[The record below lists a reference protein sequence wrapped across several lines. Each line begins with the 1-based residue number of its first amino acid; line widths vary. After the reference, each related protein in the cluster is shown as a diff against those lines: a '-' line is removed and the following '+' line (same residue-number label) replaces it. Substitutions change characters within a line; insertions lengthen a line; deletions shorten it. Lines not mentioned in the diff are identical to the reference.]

1 MYGRAALL
9 FLLRCICG
17 MEMTM
22 KKKASLTI
30 PFFRRISFRLT
41 ICFLLPVCFIILL
54 GVASFRKAETAITQN
69 YETSSLQTM
78 SAMNRYLSLAV
89 DIVQSNYKTYN
100 VEGDLVGYGKGL
112 YNSDSYTRSTI
123 QSTYSTEFKG
133 HVTTDA
139 LISNIFLVT
148 DATDSILTTTQSELE
163 GLYSAYAQTTQ
174 GAITAADPYSYFL
187 LGNQCEADAAFGTSS
202 SQYCLRLVRGI
213 AGAKAAFM
221 VDISYSVLAD
231 TLASLDYG
239 AGSYVGLI
247 TLDGTEFYSTEAA
260 DFSIIDADFYQSALS
275 AEESSGMQYV
285 THEGTEYLFLYSR
298 LDSRNALIVAM
309 IPQTTISAQADDIRN
324 LTIAITVAASIIA
337 GLLGTLIANSYA
349 RAING
354 ILKKLNLVAN
364 GDLTVTVNT
373 RRKDEFMALGNGINS
388 MIGHMKHLL
397 ANIKNVTANLT
408 DASTQVTAT
417 CETFVHTSQDI
428 QASIGEIEV
437 GTSRLDTDS
446 AACLSQ
452 MDSLSGQI
460 QTVSSNTTQIKELT
474 ATTSQSIQLGIDS
487 VEKLNESAKSTYDIT
502 QNVIASIEVLA
513 EKSKSIQDIVNVINS
528 IAEETSLLS
537 LNASI
542 EAARAGEAG
551 RGFTVVAEQ
560 IKKLASQSIAASDE
574 IHHIIDEIVL
584 NTESAVEAAKRS
596 EDTVSVQEK
605 AVEITANSFRDINE
619 KVSLLVEALTTIS
632 SNMENMEQDRKSTL
646 ASVESISAIS
656 TETAAGTSN
665 VTTTTNEQ
673 LSAIENLEQEAS
685 NMQKLSEQLTEI
697 MKDFHI

>member
-1 MYGRAALL
+1 
-9 FLLRCICG
+9 
-17 MEMTM
+17 M
-22 KKKASLTI
+22 KKKNSFTI
-30 PFFRRISFRLT
+30 PFFRKIGFRLT
-41 ICFLLPVCFIILL
+41 LCFLLPVCFIILL
-54 GVASFRKAETAITQN
+54 GVSSFQKAETAITRN

-78 SAMNRYLSLAV
+78 SAMNRYLSLAI

-100 VEGDLVGYGKGL
+100 VEGDLIGYGKGL
-112 YNSDSYTRSTI
+112 YNSDSYTRSSI
-123 QSTYSTEFKG
+123 QSTYSTTFKG

-139 LISNIFLVT
+139 LISNIFLIT
-148 DATDSILTTTQSELE
+148 DATESILTTTQSELE
-163 GLYSAYAQTTQ
+163 GLYSAYVQTAQ
-174 GAITAADPYSYFL
+174 GEITSADPYSYFL
-187 LGNQCEADAAFGTSS
+187 LGNQCAADAALGTDS

-221 VDISYSVLAD
+221 VDIKYSVLAD
-231 TLASLDYG
+231 TLASLHCG

-247 TLDGTEFYSTEAA
+247 TLDGTEFYSGDTAP
-260 DFSIIDADFYQSALS
+260 FSISSTDFYQSALT
-275 AEESSGMQYV
+275 AEESSGMEYV
-285 THEGTEYLFLYSR
+285 SLNGTEYLFLYSR
-298 LDSRNALIVAM
+298 LDSRSANIVAL
-309 IPQTTISAQADDIRN
+309 IPQTTISAQADDIRG

-337 GLLGTLIANSYA
+337 GLLGVLISNSYA
-349 RAING
+349 RAIQN
-354 ILKKLNLVAN
+354 ILKKLNLVTE

-373 RRKDEFMALGNGINS
+373 RRKDEFMVLGNGINS

-397 ANIKNVTANLT
+397 ANVKNVTDNLT
-408 DASTQVTAT
+408 TASSQVTDT

-460 QTVSSNTTQIKELT
+460 QAVSSNTTQIRELT
-474 ATTSQSIQLGIDS
+474 ETTSQSIRLGVDS

-502 QNVIASIEVLA
+502 QNVIASIEALA

-574 IHHIIDEIVL
+574 IHCIIDEIVA

-605 AVEITANSFRDINE
+605 AVEVTAHSFRDINE
-619 KVSLLVEALTTIS
+619 KVSLLVDALTTIS
-632 SNMENMEQDRKSTL
+632 ANMENMEQDRKSTL

-665 VTTTTNEQ
+665 VTSTTNEQ
-673 LSAIENLEQEAS
+673 LSAIENLKREAS
-685 NMQKLSEQLTEI
+685 NMQKLSEQLTSMMNGFRI
-697 MKDFHI
+697 

>member
-1 MYGRAALL
+1 
-9 FLLRCICG
+9 
-17 MEMTM
+17 M
-22 KKKASLTI
+22 KKKTSFTI
-30 PFFRRISFRLT
+30 PFFRKISFRLT
-41 ICFLLPVCFIILL
+41 LCFLIPVCFIILL
-54 GVASFRKAETAITQN
+54 GVASFRKAETAITRN
-69 YETSSLQTM
+69 YETSSQQTL
-78 SAMNRYLSLAV
+78 SAMNRYLSLAI

-100 VEGDLVGYGKGL
+100 VEGDLIGYGKGL
-112 YNSDSYTRSTI
+112 YNSDGYTRSSI
-123 QSTYSTEFKG
+123 QSTYSTTFKG

-139 LISNIFLVT
+139 LISNIFLIT

-163 GLYSAYAQTTQ
+163 GLYSAYVQTAQ
-174 GAITAADPYSYFL
+174 GEITSADPYSYFL
-187 LGNQCEADAAFGTSS
+187 LGNQCEADAAFGTDS

-231 TLASLDYG
+231 TLASLDCG

-247 TLDGTEFYSTEAA
+247 TLDGTEFYSGDAA
-260 DFSIIDADFYQSALS
+260 DFSINGTDFYQSALT

-285 THEGTEYLFLYSR
+285 SLDGTQYLFLYSR
-298 LDSRNALIVAM
+298 LDSRNATLVAL
-309 IPQTTISAQADDIRN
+309 IPQATISAQADDIRG
-324 LTIAITVAASIIA
+324 LTVAITVAASILA
-337 GLLGTLIANSYA
+337 GLLGVLISNSYA
-349 RAING
+349 RAIQN
-354 ILKKLNLVAN
+354 ILKKLKLVAE

-373 RRKDEFMALGNGINS
+373 RRKDEFMVLGNGINS

-397 ANIKNVTANLT
+397 ANVKNVTDNLT
-408 DASTQVTAT
+408 AASSQVTDT
-417 CETFVHTSQDI
+417 CETFIHTSQDI
-428 QASIGEIEV
+428 QASISEIEV

-446 AACLSQ
+446 ASCLSQ

-460 QTVSSNTTQIKELT
+460 QAVSSNTAQIRELT
-474 ATTSQSIQLGIDS
+474 ATTSQSIRLGVDS

-502 QNVIASIEVLA
+502 QNVITSIEVLA

-560 IKKLASQSIAASDE
+560 IKKLANQSIAASDE

-605 AVEITANSFRDINE
+605 AVEVTAHSFRDINE
-619 KVSLLVEALTTIS
+619 KVSLLVDALTTIS
-632 SNMENMEQDRKSTL
+632 ANMENMEQDRKSTL

-665 VTTTTNEQ
+665 VTSTTNEQ
-673 LSAIENLEQEAS
+673 LSAIENLEREAS
-685 NMQKLSEQLTEI
+685 NMQKLSEQLTGI
-697 MKDFHI
+697 MSGFRI